1 MVMVV
6 AHPLLFAFLALIPA
20 HPSRSI
26 PELQNLTQKV
36 RCAAVKMST
45 IMFAL
50 ICWLR
55 PAGEAAGDGGV
66 FADLG
71 GGGDGDILES
81 ADDGV
86 GGCSS

>member
-20 HPSRSI
+20 LPSRQI
-26 PELQNLTQKV
+26 PELKNLTQKV
-36 RCAAVKMST
+36 RCAAVKMPI

-50 ICWLR
+50 ICLLR
-55 PAGEAAGDGGV
+55 PAGEAAGGGGV
-66 FADLG
+66 FADFG
-71 GGGDGDILES
+71 GGGDGDIFES
-81 ADDGV
+81 ADDGA